1 MQTPTSPDTFKVDSL
16 SVLRFPTREALDA
29 RAGADAAEAIIE
41 TVENQGAARIILA
54 SAPSQTGFL
63 RALVSKPVPWGKVHI
78 FHMDEYVGIEAA
90 HAASFRRYQQE
101 HVLSKITPASFNGI
115 RGESSDPL
123 GECERY
129 ARMLAESPIDVVCA
143 GIGEN
148 GHLAFNDPPADL
160 NDPLS
165 VKVVELD
172 EACRQQQVNDGC
184 FPDFA
189 AVPKRALTLTV
200 PALLSG
206 KSMFI
211 IVPGPRKAN
220 AIMHTLRDAISGDCP
235 ATALR
240 NHPNAALYIDAASAA
255 RL

>member
-1 MQTPTSPDTFKVDSL
+1 MHIPPPLDSFRVDSL
-16 SVLRFPTREALDA
+16 SVLKFQTREALDM

-41 TVENQGAARIILA
+41 AVNARGAARIILA

-63 RALVSKPVPWGKVHI
+63 RTLLSKPIPWGKVHI
-78 FHMDEYVGIEAA
+78 FHMDEYVGIDAT
-90 HAASFRRYQQE
+90 HPASFRHYQQE
-101 HVLSKITPASFNGI
+101 HVLSKITPAAFHGI
-115 RGESSDPL
+115 RGESIDAS
-123 GECERY
+123 GECDRY

-160 NDPLS
+160 NDPLR
-165 VKVVELD
+165 VKVVTLD

-184 FPDFA
+184 FPDMDS
-189 AVPKRALTLTV
+189 VPRRALTLTV

-206 KSMFI
+206 KQMFV
-211 IVPGPRKAN
+211 IVPGPRKAA
-220 AIMHTLRDAISGDCP
+220 AIRHTLRDAISGECP

-240 NHPNAALYIDAASAA
+240 NHPNATLYIDAASASH
-255 RL
+255 L